1 MTGFSRVH
9 LCNQG
14 CGERFC
20 RLSPAAVADV
30 LKCPVSFGFIGMAL
44 PIALPVAGRVADP
57 FLMAQF
63 LLGPVI
69 GIGFDLVSL
78 PGRLSATLTG
88 GLRAIVLFPVSGN
101 EKRAAVNTRDLLH
114 MVAPVKRDE

>member
-1 MTGFSRVH
+1 MPIT
-9 LCNQG
+9 
-14 CGERFC
+14 
-20 RLSPAAVADV
+20 AVADV
-30 LKCPVSFGFIGMAL
+30 LKCPVSFGFIGMA
-44 PIALPVAGRVADP
+44 PAIALPVAGRVADP

-88 GLRAIVLFPVSGN
+88 GLRAIVLFAVSGN

-114 MVAPVKRDE
+114 MAAPTKRNG

>member
-1 MTGFSRVH
+1 M
-9 LCNQG
+9 
-14 CGERFC
+14 
-20 RLSPAAVADV
+20 

-44 PIALPVAGRVADP
+44 PIALPVAGRVVDP

-63 LLGPVI
+63 LLGPVV

-78 PGRLSATLTG
+78 PDRLSGALANR
-88 GLRAIVLFPVSGN
+88 LCAIVLFPVSGN

-114 MVAPVKRDE
+114 MAAPTKRNG

>member
-1 MTGFSRVH
+1 M
-9 LCNQG
+9 
-14 CGERFC
+14 
-20 RLSPAAVADV
+20 
-30 LKCPVSFGFIGMAL
+30 LKCPVSFGFIGMVL
-44 PIALPVAGRVADP
+44 PIALPVAGRVAHP

-114 MVAPVKRDE
+114 MAAPVKRDE

>member
-1 MTGFSRVH
+1 M
-9 LCNQG
+9 
-14 CGERFC
+14 
-20 RLSPAAVADV
+20 

-114 MVAPVKRDE
+114 MAAPTKRNG

>member
-1 MTGFSRVH
+1 M
-9 LCNQG
+9 
-14 CGERFC
+14 
-20 RLSPAAVADV
+20 

-44 PIALPVAGRVADP
+44 PVAPPIAGRVADP

-78 PGRLSATLTG
+78 PDRLSGALASR
-88 GLRAIVLFPVSGN
+88 LCAIVLFAVSGN
-101 EKRAAVNTRDLLH
+101 EKRAAVNTGDLLH
-114 MVAPVKRDE
+114 LVAPVKRDE